1 MALDKLSL
9 DEMVQGRN
17 TDTGDWKELIKDPE
31 RERVWS
37 EAVKRREN
45 LDRFCYF
52 AAKWPQFV
60 NHYQQAKRFIKKS
73 INSPKVS
80 LIREG
85 ELLGDLALSLNE
97 KDRITDALL
106 VTVEWGNQ
114 QIIEIC
120 SEQIVLF
127 NCESEIQIHYRYEDS
142 EGWITSDDRWEF
154 SPDEGAVMLTFAD
167 GGVKNDDLTESLNN
181 AKSVGYVVLLPSL
194 K

>member
-17 TDTGDWKELIKDPE
+17 TDTDDWKELIKDPE

-73 INSPKVS
+73 TNSPKIS
-80 LIREG
+80 LMGKE
-85 ELLGDLALSLNE
+85 ELLGDLALTLNE
-97 KDRITDALL
+97 KDRVTDTLL
-106 VTVEWGNQ
+106 VTVEWGTQ
-114 QIIEIC
+114 QIIEIQG
-120 SEQIVLF
+120 EQIILF
-127 NCESEIQIHYRYEDS
+127 NCESEIQINYRYEDS
-142 EGWITSDDRWEF
+142 EGWITSNDKWEF
-154 SPDEGAVMLTFAD
+154 SPDEGAVMLTFID
-167 GGVKNDDLTESLNN
+167 GDMKNDDLTESLNN
-181 AKSVGYVVLLPSL
+181 AKSVGYVILLPSM